1 MIIIAAETF
10 VQHSVEIRRW
20 ILDIDRKTRRW
31 KILQQ
36 RRRRQWWNDA
46 RIGDSLTLAA
56 LSYQQTVVVFAASTG
71 ISNWGEEGASTE
83 HNRAGG
89 HSLVSACSYR
99 MFVLV
104 CVGRN

>member
-1 MIIIAAETF
+1 MLLMIIIAAETF

-56 LSYQQTVVVFAASTG
+56 LSYQQAVVVFAAMTCRVFFLILELRSR
-71 ISNWGEEGASTE
+71 WEVA
-83 HNRAGG
+83 R
-89 HSLVSACSYR
+89 
-99 MFVLV
+99 
-104 CVGRN
+104 VGSRYERKKQLLPDS

>member
-1 MIIIAAETF
+1 MIIIAAETLLLLSLSSF

-56 LSYQQTVVVFAASTG
+56 LSYQQAVVVFAAMTCRVFFLDMNKP
-71 ISNWGEEGASTE
+71 IGASPRRGLIHE
-83 HNRAGG
+83 VM
-89 HSLVSACSYR
+89 LFFI
-99 MFVLV
+99 M
-104 CVGRN
+104 